1 MEERTKG
8 SAGEA
13 IFGVDVGNGYGKVS
27 VLLKENADPMNL
39 LPDSLLAGMPS
50 TAYVAPNGEIA
61 VYGARQKRPSRAVEA
76 VKTKLCD
83 SFIVLEET
91 KGHPY
96 QVSPCDVYAAIARDL
111 MTLAN
116 EKRCKHGEKPIY
128 KLVLTYPASFK
139 DRPDLLGKLKS
150 SVESVKL
157 DGHSLTVSGM
167 ISEPS
172 AVAIDYLYYMRH
184 LASKPIKAEK
194 YTVLVYD
201 LGHGTFD
208 TAVVTA
214 FTDSKKECELH
225 CQNGDGEIGG
235 KKFDDLL
242 YAELAAQV
250 RQQAGAKASFDREA
264 LRKLAVEIKHDLS
277 TRDISEQTFFAGDND
292 EEILLKYTRQEFNQ
306 LIQPQLMRTMELV
319 EATREEAA
327 AKGVTIDAIVLSGGS
342 SNIPVIRDTL
352 CEVVENRLPVE
363 IYRPSFGVTF
373 GAARLAYDIS
383 NTPDPD
389 KPSQKITIQQ
399 HCERSSGI
407 RYDGEVHF
415 LLNEDA
421 VLPCTSEKLDFVSAS
436 SGRTNIHL
444 RRARTLMPGATKAQN
459 SDCMDILQVPM
470 ELPPEQPCSLRLRM
484 DTNRCIYVDCTL
496 PDGKVITKSTFYEK

>member
-50 TAYVAPNGEIA
+50 TAYVAPSGEIA

-116 EKRCKHGEKPIY
+116 ENRRMHGEEPVY
-128 KLVLTYPASFK
+128 NLVLTYPASFK

-157 DGHSLTVSGM
+157 DGHGLIVRGM

-172 AVAIDYLYYMRH
+172 AVAIDYLYYMRN
-184 LASKPIKAEK
+184 LAPNPINTEK

-214 FTDSKKECELH
+214 FADTEKECELH

-242 YAELAAQV
+242 YTDLVAQV
-250 RQQAGAKASFDREA
+250 RRQAGEKAAFDREA
-264 LRKLAVEIKHDLS
+264 LRKLAVDIKHDLS
-277 TRDISEQTFFAGDND
+277 SRDISEQTFFTEDND
-292 EEILLKYTRQEFNQ
+292 DEILLKYTRQEFNQ
-306 LIQPQLMRTMELV
+306 LIHPQLMRTMELV

-327 AKGVTIDAIVLSGGS
+327 SKGVTIDAIVLSGGS

-352 CEVVENRLPVE
+352 REVVENQLPVE

-373 GAARLAYDIS
+373 GAARFAYGMS
-383 NTPDPD
+383 L
-389 KPSQKITIQQ
+389 KQ

-421 VLPCTSEKLDFVSAS
+421 ELPCTSEKLEFVSAP

-459 SDCMDILQVPM
+459 SDCIDILQVPI
-470 ELPPEQPCSLRLRM
+470 ELPPDQSCSLRLRM

>member
-8 SAGEA
+8 SVGEA

-27 VLLKENADPMNL
+27 VLQKVNADPINL

-91 KGHPY
+91 KGQPY

-111 MTLAN
+111 MILAN
-116 EKRCKHGEKPIY
+116 EKRCKPSY

-150 SVESVKL
+150 SVESIKL
-157 DGHSLTVSGM
+157 DGHNLTVSGM
-167 ISEPS
+167 ISEPA
-172 AVAIDYLYYMRH
+172 AVAIDYLYYMRY
-184 LASKPIKAEK
+184 LASEPIKAEK

-242 YAELAAQV
+242 YAELADQV
-250 RQQAGAKASFDREA
+250 RRQAGEKASFDREA

-277 TRDISEQTFFAGDND
+277 NRDISEQVFFAGEDD
-292 EEILLKYTRQEFNQ
+292 DEILLKYTRQEFNQ

-327 AKGVTIDAIVLSGGS
+327 AKGITIDAIVLSGGS
-342 SNIPVIRDTL
+342 SNIPVIRETL
-352 CEVVENRLPVE
+352 CEVVENRLPVKV
-363 IYRPSFGVTF
+363 YRPNFGVTF
-373 GAARLAYDIS
+373 GAARYAYDMAL
-383 NTPDPD
+383 
-389 KPSQKITIQQ
+389 KQYV
-399 HCERSSGI
+399 ERSSGL

-415 LLNEDA
+415 LLNENA

-436 SGRTNIHL
+436 SGRTNIYL
-444 RRARTLMPGATKAQN
+444 RRARTSMPGASKAQN
-459 SDCMDILQVPM
+459 SDCVDILQVPM
-470 ELPPEQPCSLRLRM
+470 ELPPDQSCSIRLRM

-496 PDGKVITKSTFYEK
+496 PDGKVITKSTFYEKAKE

>member
-1 MEERTKG
+1 MEERTKC

-13 IFGVDVGNGYGKVS
+13 IYGVDVGNGYGKVS
-27 VLLKENADPMNL
+27 VLQEENADPMNL

-50 TAYVAPNGEIA
+50 TAYVAPDGEIA

-83 SFIVLEET
+83 SFIVLEEI

-111 MTLAN
+111 ITLAN
-116 EKRCKHGEKPIY
+116 EKRCKQGEKPIY

-172 AVAIDYLYYMRH
+172 AVAVDYLYYMRH
-184 LASKPIKAEK
+184 LASTPIKTEK

-242 YAELAAQV
+242 YAELEAQV

-342 SNIPVIRDTL
+342 SNIPVIRETL

-373 GAARLAYDIS
+373 GAARYAYD
-383 NTPDPD
+383 
-389 KPSQKITIQQ
+389 KGLKQ
-399 HCERSSGI
+399 HCEHSAGI
-407 RYDGEVHF
+407 CYDGEVHF

-421 VLPCTSEKLDFVSAS
+421 VLPCISEKLDFVSAS

-444 RRARTLMPGATKAQN
+444 RRARTSMPGASKAQN
-459 SDCMDILQVPM
+459 SECVDILRVPM
-470 ELPPEQPCSLRLRM
+470 ELPPNQPCSIRLRM

-496 PDGKVITKSTFYEK
+496 PDGKVITKSTFYEKDKE

>member
-1 MEERTKG
+1 MEKRTNG
-8 SAGEA
+8 SAREV

-27 VLLKENADPMNL
+27 VLQKEDADPMIL

-61 VYGARQKRPSRAVEA
+61 VYRARKRPSRAVEA

-83 SFIVLEET
+83 AFIVLEET

-96 QVSPCDVYAAIARDL
+96 QVSPCDVYAAITRDL

-116 EKRCKHGEKPIY
+116 ENRRMHGEAPVY
-128 KLVLTYPASFK
+128 QLVLTYPASFK

-157 DGHSLTVSGM
+157 DGHSLIVRGM

-172 AVAIDYLYYMRH
+172 AVAIDYLYYMRN
-184 LASKPIKAEK
+184 LASVPIQAEK

-214 FTDSKKECELH
+214 FADATKECELH

-242 YAELAAQV
+242 YAELVAQV
-250 RQQAGAKASFDREA
+250 RRQAGEKAAFDREA
-264 LRKLAVEIKHDLS
+264 LRKLAVDIKHDLS
-277 TRDISEQTFFAGDND
+277 TRDISEQTFFAGDD
-292 EEILLKYTRQEFNQ
+292 DEILLRYTRQEFNQ
-306 LIQPQLMRTMELV
+306 LIQPQLMRTLELV
-319 EATREEAA
+319 DAVREEAA

-342 SNIPVIRDTL
+342 SNIPVIQEAL
-352 CEVVENRLPVE
+352 CEVVENRIPVKV
-363 IYRPSFGVTF
+363 YRPNFGVTF
-373 GAARLAYDIS
+373 GAARLAYGM
-383 NTPDPD
+383 TL
-389 KPSQKITIQQ
+389 KQY
-399 HCERSSGI
+399 CERSSGI
-407 RYDGEVHF
+407 CYDGEVHF

-421 VLPCTSEKLDFVSAS
+421 ELPCTSEKLEFVSAP

-444 RRARTLMPGATKAQN
+444 RRARNCMPGARKAQN
-459 SDCMDILQVPM
+459 SDCVDILRIPM
-470 ELPPEQPCSLRLRM
+470 ELPPEKPCSIRLRM

-496 PDGKVITKSTFYEK
+496 PDGKMITKSTFYEKAKE